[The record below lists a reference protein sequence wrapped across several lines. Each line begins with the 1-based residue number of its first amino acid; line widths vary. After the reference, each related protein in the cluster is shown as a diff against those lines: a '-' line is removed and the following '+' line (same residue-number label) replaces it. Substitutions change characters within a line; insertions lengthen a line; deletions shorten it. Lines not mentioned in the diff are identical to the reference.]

1 MKKIV
6 YCLVLAVMLSACG
19 GGNRA
24 PKSTEKGYKIGDV
37 IMVDGE
43 LGVVFAVTTDGQHGK
58 VVSVPETICGFDK
71 AASWCSEL
79 GSSWRLP
86 TRDELCI
93 MHKHRK
99 VINSSL
105 SENGDTLYYITH
117 YLDKDSDVYWMERNQ
132 VTGRWEKVYENL
144 HLRAVASF

>member
-19 GGNRA
+19 GG
-24 PKSTEKGYKIGDV
+24 KSAEKGYKIGDV
-37 IMVDGE
+37 VMVDGE

-71 AASWCSEL
+71 AAAWCSNL

-86 TRDELCI
+86 TRDELRI
-93 MHKHRK
+93 MHMHRK

-105 SENGDTLYYITH
+105 SKNGDTLYYIPN
-117 YLDKDSDVYWMERNQ
+117 YLDKDLDEFLWIRNE
-132 VTGRWEKVYENL
+132 VTGRWEKVYENM